1 MVQIQAMS
9 CGLPVICTVNSG
21 GEEIINDNIDG
32 FVLPIR
38 DKIKLKDK
46 ILFLYN
52 NRNICEEMGKNAKK
66 IITDAFFVINV
77 WTKSYFNIS
86 RFTE

>member
-38 DKIKLKDK
+38 DKIKLK
-46 ILFLYN
+46 
-52 NRNICEEMGKNAKK
+52 R
-66 IITDAFFVINV
+66 
-77 WTKSYFNIS
+77 
-86 RFTE
+86 